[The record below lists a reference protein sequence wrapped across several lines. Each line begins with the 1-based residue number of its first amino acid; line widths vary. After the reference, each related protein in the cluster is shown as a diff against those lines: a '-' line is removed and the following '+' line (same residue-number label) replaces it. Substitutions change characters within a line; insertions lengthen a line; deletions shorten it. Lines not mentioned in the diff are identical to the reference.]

1 MPNQIYFKFLEMIY
15 LHIAIKFNLV
25 KNKNKNITLSF
36 KVFSTFQNSS
46 SQTRLL

>member
-1 MPNQIYFKFLEMIY
+1 MIY

-46 SQTRLL
+46 SQTRLLLSKNGITTQTF